1 MEGRE
6 AAGSG
11 PGGSMQSPYSLL
23 QPRSVGFG
31 TPTGGTM
38 GAAGSPQGLHAPA
51 ATRPAASVTGMILG
65 TNSPSMEGGGPSGPF
80 PTMTMPTGTGMTVAT
95 SGGSMGSQGDP
106 VRRKRGRPR
115 KYMTTDAEGNVI
127 PLNTPLSTLPL
138 PISPAVGGGGSP
150 SSSPLEKRSR
160 GRPPGSGKKQQLAA
174 LGVVLAGSAGQGF
187 TPHIITVAAGED
199 VATKIMSFAQH
210 GSRAVCVMSANGAIS
225 NVTLR
230 QQSSSGGTVTYE
242 GRYEILSL
250 SGSYLLQDTGGGGR
264 QRTGGL
270 SVSLAG
276 TDGRVIGGGVA
287 GLLVAASPIQVVVGT
302 FISDPGKTLSK
313 PRIEQEKFIGLS
325 PASATGAATTSV
337 TPRPSKLSI
346 PGGHH
351 QGARGPSPTSQPVA
365 QTSPSIGM
373 FQSLGAWTTPQP
385 SEEVQRTDINALP
398 GG

>member
-1 MEGRE
+1 MDDEEGDIAQSTVHRCRCSNNLLE
-6 AAGSG
+6 QSQANANEWAVNNYALLLLRN
-11 PGGSMQSPYSLL
+11 SM
-23 QPRSVGFG
+23 F
-31 TPTGGTM
+31 
-38 GAAGSPQGLHAPA
+38 
-51 ATRPAASVTGMILG
+51 
-65 TNSPSMEGGGPSGPF
+65 
-80 PTMTMPTGTGMTVAT
+80 VAT
-95 SGGSMGSQGDP
+95 PRIQGDP

-150 SSSPLEKRSR
+150 SSSPLEKRNR

-325 PASATGAATTSV
+325 PASATGAATTS
-337 TPRPSKLSI
+337 
-346 PGGHH
+346 
-351 QGARGPSPTSQPVA
+351 PVA
-365 QTSPSIGM
+365 QTSPSLGM